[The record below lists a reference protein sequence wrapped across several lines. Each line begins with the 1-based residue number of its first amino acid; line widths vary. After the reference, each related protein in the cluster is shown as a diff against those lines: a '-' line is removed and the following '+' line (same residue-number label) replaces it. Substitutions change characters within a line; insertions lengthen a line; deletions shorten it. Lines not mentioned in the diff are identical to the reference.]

1 MRLVS
6 VGYILQLPH
15 GFHSF
20 WYSLYTTSCFQILDF
35 HNSPEKV
42 LISRGKTH
50 KKKKKK
56 KKKEK
61 KKATRTWRHQTNQF
75 DHTVT
80 PCIIHNFTN

>member
-42 LISRGKTH
+42 QISREKPT
-50 KKKKKK
+50 KKKKKD
-56 KKKEK
+56 
-61 KKATRTWRHQTNQF
+61 TRTWRHQTNQF

-80 PCIIHNFTN
+80 PYIIHNFTN